1 MFDPSLLAHVE
12 DAGLNASAPTQ
23 QRWVDGW
30 LVRFSPGKA
39 KRARCINAV
48 APGRLGVEEK
58 IALCEPLYA
67 QGSLPLYVRVTPFSH
82 PRDLD
87 IRLGRMGMDREDD
100 TRVMVC
106 SAPGTLPAARFAPG
120 HRIERLGHRR
130 FAELVG
136 RLRGSPQAHVR
147 AHAQRLA
154 TSPVPYAGFA
164 LVDSHGAMV
173 SCGQFALEGCM
184 VGLYDVYT
192 DEAHRARGY
201 ARALCRYL
209 LEVASARGATV
220 SYLQVEAANA
230 PARRVYQ
237 QLGFRD
243 AYAYHYRRPGHAE
256 GAAGGPGTP

>member
-1 MFDPSLLAHVE
+1 MFQTSLLARVE
-12 DAGLNASAPTQ
+12 DAGLNASAPAQ
-23 QRWVDGW
+23 QRWFDGW

-164 LVDSHGAMV
+164 LIDSHGAAV
-173 SCGQFALEGCM
+173 SCGQFALEGCL

-192 DEAHRARGY
+192 DEAHRNRGY
-201 ARALCRYL
+201 ARALCHYL
-209 LEVASARGATV
+209 LEVASGRGANI
-220 SYLQVEAANA
+220 SYLQVEADNV

-237 QLGFRD
+237 LLGFRD
-243 AYAYHYRRPGHAE
+243 AYAYHYRTPRHAKGAARRPGRS
-256 GAAGGPGTP
+256 